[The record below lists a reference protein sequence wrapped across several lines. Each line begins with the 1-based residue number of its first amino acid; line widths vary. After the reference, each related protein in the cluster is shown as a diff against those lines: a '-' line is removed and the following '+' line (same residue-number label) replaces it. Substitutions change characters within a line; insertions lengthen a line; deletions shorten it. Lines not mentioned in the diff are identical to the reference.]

1 MKVHSHGRVPH
12 PCTTLSQG
20 SLPGYRVLSCARAS
34 HWAHGRQWRH
44 PGENLAVFAGSL
56 ISECHVSSPWEQSL
70 ERPGGGEHCGR
81 RFLIRLGCGAGS
93 HLKENGEERKE
104 ELGSRGRGPLLILP
118 PHPPRTNPAGLR
130 AKQVGRQLV
139 LLLNSSCS
147 PSRVRC
153 LSIGP
158 SSALDGH
165 TGAIWSG
172 WTQGPTAPCQGCR
185 MRLTTWTMACG
196 WFRAGPSQGCG
207 TPFTRWVRAFPSLGI
222 PGSQVSDL

>member
-1 MKVHSHGRVPH
+1 MPGPPTGHTADNGGTREKTWL
-12 PCTTLSQG
+12 CLQDLSFQ
-20 SLPGYRVLSCARAS
+20 SVMLAPRWSRA
-34 HWAHGRQWRH
+34 WGGQVE
-44 PGENLAVFAGSL
+44 ENTSG
-56 ISECHVSSPWEQSL
+56 
-70 ERPGGGEHCGR
+70 GR

-93 HLKENGEERKE
+93 YLKENGEERKE
-104 ELGSRGRGPLLILP
+104 ELGRRGGGPLLILP
-118 PHPPRTNPAGLR
+118 PHPPRTNPAGLW

-158 SSALDGH
+158 SSALGGH
-165 TGAIWSG
+165 TGDIWSG

-185 MRLTTWTMACG
+185 MRLTTRMMACG

-207 TPFTRWVRAFPSLGI
+207 TPFTRWVQAFPSLGI
-222 PGSQVSDL
+222 PGSQVSDLRF